1 MHEPQQTVRDEVQRM
16 LQTTNSA
23 IEEAVKDLCSLPAG
37 PQADAERRYLC
48 ARQHRLEERYKTLAQ
63 VLDLIDA
70 EG

>member
-1 MHEPQQTVRDEVQRM
+1 MYERTIRDEVQRM

-23 IEEAVKDLCSLPAG
+23 IGEAVKDLCSLPKG
-37 PQADAERRYLC
+37 PQADADRAFLC
-48 ARQHRLEERYKTLAQ
+48 ARQQRLEERYKTLAQ